1 MFDIIPLEPRRETL
15 APLSEPKLF
24 FRAGDLFIILHDP
37 HRGTQEII
45 GTATSMRDAIRIAE
59 PDDLTNDRE
68 VIIAPAHR
76 IGVEGEGRLRP
87 GHKIGR
93 ASCRERGYQSA

>member
-1 MFDIIPLEPRRETL
+1 MRISDWSSDVCSSDLFDIIPLEPRRETL

-45 GTATSMRDAIRIAE
+45 GTATSMRDAIRIAV

-68 VIIAPAHR
+68 VIIAPVHR
-76 IGVEGEGRLRP
+76 IVVERKSTRQNSS
-87 GHKIGR
+87 H
-93 ASCRERGYQSA
+93 